1 MGTKNSGRQQQQD
14 ALKTVAQTK
23 AAEAEQPDPLEDA
36 QRARVQ
42 ALEAWRSGTNGPPDV
57 RNMPDQ
63 VGISLYKQ
71 ARETTD
77 AGRIGRGLNTLGEGA
92 NPNFTAALDK
102 EDELERNLNA
112 SGQLEGYV
120 SDRLDDLD
128 AKELGLSARSDARRS
143 AAADRAAQ
151 AYQAYVNR
159 PRQPSFLKQLA
170 LGAIS
175 NAGLA
180 AGLFTGGASTL
191 ATKSLGGSFSSGK
204 I

>member
-1 MGTKNSGRQQQQD
+1 MTNGSGRKQED
-14 ALKTVAQTK
+14 ALKTAAQQK
-23 AAEAEQPDPLEDA
+23 AVEAEKPDPLEDA
-36 QRARVQ
+36 ERARVT
-42 ALEAWRSGTNGPPDV
+42 AMEAWRSGATGPPDV

-71 ARETTD
+71 ARQTTD
-77 AGRIGRGLNTLGEGA
+77 AGRVGTGLNTLGEGA

-102 EDELERNLNA
+102 EDELERNLSA

-128 AKELGLSARSDARRS
+128 AKELGLAARSDARRG
-143 AAADRAAQ
+143 AAADRAFQ

-159 PRQPSFLKQLA
+159 PRQPSFLRQLA

-180 AGLFTGGASTL
+180 AGLFTGGTSTL